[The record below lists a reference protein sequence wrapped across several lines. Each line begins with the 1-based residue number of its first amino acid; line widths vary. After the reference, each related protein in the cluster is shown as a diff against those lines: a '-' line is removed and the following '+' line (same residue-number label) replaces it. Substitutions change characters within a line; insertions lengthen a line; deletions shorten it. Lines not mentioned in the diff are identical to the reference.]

1 MAFGKT
7 FGPLESPKKKK
18 DVFCGR
24 PVVIHVRIAIGHIVI
39 NGLRW
44 GKTVAMGSDG

>member
-18 DVFCGR
+18 RRFLWQACC
-24 PVVIHVRIAIGHIVI
+24 HSCIAIGHIVI